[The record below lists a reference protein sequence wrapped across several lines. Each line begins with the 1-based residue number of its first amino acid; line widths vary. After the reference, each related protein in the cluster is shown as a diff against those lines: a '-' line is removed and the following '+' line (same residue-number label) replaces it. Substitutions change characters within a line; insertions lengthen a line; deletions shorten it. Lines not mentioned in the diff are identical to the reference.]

1 LKQIHFN
8 KATRITTSKERTIL
22 AIYSISS
29 ESIEHF
35 YNFPPLLFPSK
46 FRIFIIPNLTMIPRD
61 TVDRITDAAHVEEV
75 VGEFVTL
82 KKRGTN
88 LLGLCPFHGEKTP
101 SFTVSPTKGIF
112 KCFGCGKA
120 GNSVNF
126 IMEHL
131 KLSYPEALRWLAKKY
146 NIEIVEKEITPEDRQ
161 KQTERES
168 LFIVMQYAQRYFTE
182 QMLATDEG
190 KSIGLGYF
198 QERGLQPGIIEKF
211 QLGYSPE
218 SRNAFTKAAVKA
230 GYQPKYLSASG
241 MSIVRNG
248 TDEKKELTEVDLF
261 DRFAGR
267 VLFPVLDEAG
277 RVVAFGGRTLSSD
290 KKTAKY
296 INSPETE
303 IYHKSRVLYGLWYAK
318 RAIQNADTC
327 YLVEGYMD
335 VIAMHQAGVENVVA
349 SSGTSL
355 TIEQIK
361 SIHRFTK
368 NIVVLYDGDEA
379 GQKASMRAIPM
390 LLEEGMNVRLL
401 MFPDNDDPDSFS
413 RKVGVEEFQNYLR
426 DNSKDFLFFR
436 AERLKT
442 ISAGDPIKRAGLIR
456 ELVENIALIPDN
468 IIRSVYV
475 RQCAVIMEME
485 EQILQNE
492 VNKLRRNLASKPKFK
507 AGGTEESHAP
517 AEGETVEAVEFTETP
532 DTDQLAPDYDHEE
545 IELIRLMMQF
555 GNVYIEIEGEDEDT
569 SESHTIDIPAADYIL
584 FELWRDQMTF
594 ENPMHAAVLDEYI
607 HEYKNSRF
615 ATAQQFLNSANPFVN
630 QFVLKH
636 VLNSQELSVKWKH
649 FGVDVPSEVHN
660 LKRGIEHVLFSYK
673 EKKLRAFIQEKQNL
687 LKTTQE
693 PEIWDLLRELDDL
706 KKVKSRM
713 NKYLGRTVVK

>member
-1 LKQIHFN
+1 
-8 KATRITTSKERTIL
+8 
-22 AIYSISS
+22 
-29 ESIEHF
+29 
-35 YNFPPLLFPSK
+35 
-46 FRIFIIPNLTMIPRD
+46 MIPRD
-61 TVDRITDAAHVEEV
+61 TVDRIIDAAHVEEV

-120 GNSVNF
+120 GSSVNF
-126 IMEHL
+126 VMEHL
-131 KLSYPEALRWLAKKY
+131 KLTYPEALRWLAKKY
-146 NIEIVEKEITPEDRQ
+146 NIDIVEKEITPEDLE

-182 QMLATDEG
+182 QMLTTDEG

-198 QERGLQPGIIEKF
+198 QERGLQPAIIEKF

-248 TDEKKELTEVDLF
+248 TDEKKELAEGDLF

-267 VLFPVLDEAG
+267 VMFPVLDEAG

-296 INSPETE
+296 INSPETD

-413 RKVGVEEFQNYLR
+413 RKVGAEEFQNYLR
-426 DNSKDFLFFR
+426 ENSQDFLFFR

-442 ISAGDPIKRAGLIR
+442 ISSGDPIKRAGLIR

-468 IIRSVYV
+468 IIRSVYI
-475 RQCAVIMEME
+475 RQCAIIMEME

-492 VNKLRRNLASKPKFK
+492 VNKLRRNLASKIKLRSGDVDESKPSSEEESAEAIESFEKQN
-507 AGGTEESHAP
+507 TEEL
-517 AEGETVEAVEFTETP
+517 V
-532 DTDQLAPDYDHEE
+532 PDYDHEE
-545 IELIRLMMQF
+545 IELLRIMMQF
-555 GNVYIEIEGEDEDT
+555 GNVYIEIEGEDEET
-569 SESHTIDIPAADYIL
+569 SESHKIDIPASDYIL
-584 FELWRDQMTF
+584 FELYRDEMTF
-594 ENPMHAAVLDEYI
+594 ENPMHTAVLDEYI
-607 HEYKNSRF
+607 HEYKNSHF
-615 ATAQQFLNSANPFVN
+615 PTAQQFLNSTNPIVN

-636 VLNSQELSVKWKH
+636 VLNSREVSLKWKH
-649 FGVDVPSEVHN
+649 FGVEVPEEVNN

-673 EKKLRAFIQEKQNL
+673 EKKLRAYIQEKQKL
-687 LKTTQE
+687 LKTTEE

-706 KKVKSRM
+706 KKVKSRL
-713 NKYLGRTVVK
+713 NKHLGRTVVK